1 MAEQNSSGTLVQ
13 NRILKRSNRVTF
25 QDNRTLRIDR
35 QNNNKTTS
43 YRIDV
48 IALRPKHT
56 RSFSFAW
63 PWLIGAAVLFALLL
77 IVINSSFVFSDPGAW
92 QAILTEVVLGIL
104 SAVCLFLFIK
114 LSYGKYIFKS
124 RHAKVPLLDIWTGQP
139 SSKAVKA
146 FVKLLE
152 QRIEN
157 AHNHMGLSKEQ
168 QITGEIKTLRRLTE
182 ENVLDSAEYE
192 AARARLMKSFD

>member
-1 MAEQNSSGTLVQ
+1 MAEQNISGTLVQ

-25 QDNRTLRIDR
+25 QDNRTLRIDK
-35 QNNNKTTS
+35 QNNNKTES

-48 IALRPKHT
+48 IALGPRHT
-56 RSFSFAW
+56 RSFFFAW

-77 IVINSSFVFSDPGAW
+77 VVMSTSFIFPDPGAW
-92 QAILTEVVLGIL
+92 QAILTKVVLGIL
-104 SAVCLFLFIK
+104 SLVCLVLFIK
-114 LSYGKYIFKS
+114 LSYGKYVFKS
-124 RHAKVPLLDIWTGQP
+124 RHARVPLVDIWTGQP

-168 QITGEIKTLRRLTE
+168 QITGEIKTLRRLME
-182 ENVLDSAEYE
+182 ENILDSAEYE
-192 AARARLMKSFD
+192 SARARLMKKF